1 MNHSNRHP
9 VSRWARSVK
18 SEGVGENSIP
28 RARFYLVWL
37 NIVLQLLY
45 PLALAF
51 TPAVRAAVNSS
62 HQEAVV
68 NTAQQLPDLGSSA
81 SSEANPF

>member
-1 MNHSNRHP
+1 MCKGKRVAEQFSAK
-9 VSRWARSVK
+9 WAGSG
-18 SEGVGENSIP
+18 SQVGFNAM
-28 RARFYLVWL
+28 RLKHGLAWL

-62 HQEAVV
+62 NQEAVV